1 MVIMKKLILTAI
13 ILLSFKAQSQSRL
26 GFSYS
31 EILTEFKAKYE
42 YTTGYSEDLG
52 KYLRFDMLTADVTY
66 YFHEDNTCYTVILIP
81 DSEEDMH
88 SYVEKYNSKYTI
100 IDDANWKAYSNGS
113 VVNIELLYAENGGY
127 FFLFF

>member
-1 MVIMKKLILTAI
+1 MKKLILIAI
-13 ILLSFKAQSQSRL
+13 VLLSFKAQSQSRL

-31 EILTEFKAKYE
+31 EILTEFKVNFE
-42 YTTGYSEDLG
+42 YTTGYAEDLG

-66 YFHEDNTCYTVILIP
+66 YFHEDNTCYTVLLIP
-81 DSEEDMH
+81 NSEEDMH

-100 IDDANWKAYSNGS
+100 IDDANWKVYSNGS
-113 VVNIELLYAENGGY
+113 VVNIELLYAESSGY

>member
-1 MVIMKKLILTAI
+1 MKKLILTAI

-26 GFSYS
+26 GFSYAD
-31 EILTEFKAKYE
+31 ILTEFKVKYD

-52 KYLRFDMLTADVTY
+52 KYLRFDMITADVTY
-66 YFHEDNTCYTVILIP
+66 YFNQENTCYTVILIP

-100 IDDANWKAYSNGS
+100 IDDVTWKVYSNGGT
-113 VVNIELLYAENGGY
+113 VTIELMYADNGGY